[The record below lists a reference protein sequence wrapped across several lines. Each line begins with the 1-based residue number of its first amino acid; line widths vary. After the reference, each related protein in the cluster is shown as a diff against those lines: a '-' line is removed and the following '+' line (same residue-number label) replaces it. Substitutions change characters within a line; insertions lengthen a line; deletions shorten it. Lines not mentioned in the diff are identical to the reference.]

1 VWDIAVSR
9 RISESTVRRLSH
21 YLRALEKL
29 EQGGT
34 ATVSSEEL
42 AGRGGTTAAQ
52 VRKDLSQFGSFGKR
66 GLGYSVSALAAHLS
80 AILGLDSRWRVVL
93 VGAGRIVSALF
104 EYPTFAHRGF
114 DCVAV
119 LDSDPDKIG
128 RYWGRTPIRSTD
140 DLEAVVR
147 DLGADLLILA
157 VPAEAAQ
164 DLATRSVCAGVR
176 GIMNFAP
183 VQLTVPPGV
192 AVTNVNLV
200 LEMEALS
207 FALTQSRSGA

>member
-1 VWDIAVSR
+1 
-9 RISESTVRRLSH
+9 
-21 YLRALEKL
+21 
-29 EQGGT
+29 
-34 ATVSSEEL
+34 L

-66 GLGYSVSALAAHLS
+66 GLGYSVSALATHLR

-93 VGAGRIVSALF
+93 VGAGRIGSALF
-104 EYPTFAHRGF
+104 EYPTFAQRGF
-114 DCVAV
+114 HCVAV
-119 LDSDPDKIG
+119 LDSDPDKVG
-128 RYWGRTPIRSTD
+128 RYWGGTPIRPSE
-140 DLEAVVR
+140 DLETVVR
-147 DLGADLLILA
+147 ELGAALLILA

-164 DLATRSVCAGVR
+164 EIATRSVCAGVR

-207 FALTQSRSGA
+207 FALTQARPGA